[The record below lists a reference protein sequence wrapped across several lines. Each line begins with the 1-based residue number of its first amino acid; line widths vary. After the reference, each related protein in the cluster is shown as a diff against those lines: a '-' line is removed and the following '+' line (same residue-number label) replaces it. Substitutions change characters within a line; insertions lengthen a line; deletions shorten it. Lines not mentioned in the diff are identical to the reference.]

1 VGTPF
6 LRHGAG
12 VRTALCGLLL
22 CGALA
27 GFARP
32 AAGGDERAPGFFFR
46 VIQRTGGLSS
56 PIGIANAGDG
66 TNRLFIIEQGGR
78 IRIWN
83 GTQLLATPFLDI
95 TPLVLG
101 GGEQGLLGLAFHP
114 NYETNGFFYVNYTC
128 RSAAPACS
136 GGGFGQADSV
146 LARYQVSA
154 SNPNVAD
161 PTSARVMTVIDDP
174 FSNHNGGNLM
184 FGPDGFLY
192 IGLGDGGSGGDQCEY
207 AQNLNWDFVSTGGS
221 CTNTSRANRRTFWGK
236 MLRLDVNQNVNT
248 APFYGI
254 PATNPYT
261 AASDPSDL
269 IPDEIWAYGL
279 RNPWRISFD
288 RGTGDLF
295 IGDVGQG
302 SREEI
307 DFQPA
312 GSAGGEDYGWRIM
325 EGSLCFNPSAGCDQ
339 SGKVLPVAEY
349 SHSQGCS
356 VTGGYIY
363 RGAFYPDMQG
373 RYFYGDFCAGIL
385 FSLYDDP
392 VNGWTVTQV
401 ADTPYQISTF
411 GQDEQG
417 ELYLTDYGAGTVYQI
432 CYGPAADF
440 TVRIAG
446 TSRASFSACQRKV
459 IQRSLPGLSSGP
471 VEIQNTDP
479 LPSIASEQVI
489 YRVNGVNT
497 SFTEMTGL
505 PGAQL
510 DNVYYLP
517 WYNNVGLDTQ
527 LRIANV
533 SGASAT
539 VRVFVGGQEMDGSP
553 FTLGAGAS
561 TRKSF
566 PGVDAGPVKVESD
579 QNIVVAERVVYKVN
593 GVFTSFTE
601 TMGLPESQLDTTYWL
616 PWYNNT
622 GLDTQLRIA
631 NVSNLPATVHV
642 SIGGAEMVGS
652 PFTLGVGQS
661 IRRSFPGVDD
671 GPVKIE
677 SDQTIVAAE
686 RLIYKV
692 NGIPTSF
699 SEMMGLPDD
708 QLSRTYWLPWYDNVS
723 LDTQLRFANGS
734 TSPATIRVYIGGAEM
749 PGSPFTLAAGA
760 GMRTFYTGVNN
771 GPVRIESDQNIV
783 TAQRVIYKVSGI
795 PTSFTELMGLPAAQ
809 LDTTYWLPWY
819 NNLDL
824 DTRLRF
830 GTP

>member
-1 VGTPF
+1 MRRSFFYRYLTAVIPFVLFINSVGETPA
-6 LRHGAG
+6 GAAAIFNPAN
-12 VRTALCGLLL
+12 VVFREAMSGLT
-22 CGALA
+22 
-27 GFARP
+27 
-32 AAGGDERAPGFFFR
+32 
-46 VIQRTGGLSS
+46 Q
-56 PIGIANAGDG
+56 PIFIANAGDG
-66 TNRLFIIEQGGR
+66 SNRLFIVERAGR
-78 IRIWN
+78 IRIFKD
-83 GTQLLATPFLDI
+83 GVLRAAPFLDI
-95 TPLVLG
+95 QSIVNDSG
-101 GGEQGLLGLAFHP
+101 SEQGLLALAFHP
-114 NYETNGFFYVNYTC
+114 DYETNRQFYTVHTDQ
-128 RSAAPACS
+128 S
-136 GGGFGQADSV
+136 GSLV
-146 LARYQVSA
+146 LSRFLSSGSPDLA
-154 SNPNVAD
+154 NPNSRVPLLTIPH
-161 PTSARVMTVIDDP
+161 PTHQ
-174 FSNHNGGNLM
+174 NHNGGTLA
-184 FGPDGFLY
+184 FGPDGYLY
-192 IGLGDGGSGGDQCEY
+192 WSTGDGGGGGDPFNN
-207 AQNLNWDFVSTGGS
+207 AQNLNSLLGKILRLGVDHPAPGLNYAVPAGNPFY
-221 CTNTSRANRRTFWGK
+221 NMPNRRG
-236 MLRLDVNQNVNT
+236 
-248 APFYGI
+248 
-254 PATNPYT
+254 
-261 AASDPSDL
+261 
-269 IPDEIWAYGL
+269 EIWAYGL

-295 IGDVGQG
+295 IGDVGQN

-312 GSAGGEDYGWRIM
+312 SSPGGENYGWRIM
-325 EGSLCFNPSAGCDQ
+325 EGSLCFNPSTGCAS

-356 VTGGYIY
+356 VTGGHIY
-363 RGAFYPDMQG
+363 RGASYPDMQG
-373 RYFYGDFCAGIL
+373 RYFYGDFCTGIL

-417 ELYLTDYGAGTVYQI
+417 ELYLTDYGAGTIYQM

-446 TSRASFSACQRKV
+446 TAHASFSACQRQV
-459 IQRSLPGLSSGP
+459 IQRGLPGLSSGP

-479 LPSIASEQVI
+479 LPSIASGQVI

-553 FTLGAGAS
+553 FTLGAGVS

-601 TMGLPESQLDTTYWL
+601 MMGLPESQLDTTYWL

-631 NVSNLPATVHV
+631 NIGNSPATVHV
-642 SIGGAEMVGS
+642 SIGGAEMGGS

-661 IRRSFPGVDD
+661 IRRSFPGVDA

-677 SDQTIVAAE
+677 GDQDIVAAE

-699 SEMMGLPDD
+699 SEMMGLPDG
-708 QLSRTYWLPWYDNVS
+708 QLSRTYWLPWYDNVG
-723 LDTQLRFANGS
+723 LDTQLRFANVS
-734 TSPATIRVYIGGAEM
+734 TSPATVRVYIGGAEM
-749 PGSPFTLAAGA
+749 PGSPFILAAGA
-760 GMRTFYTGVNN
+760 GTRTFYAGVNN

-783 TAQRVIYKVSGI
+783 TAQRAIYRVNGN

-809 LDTTYWLPWY
+809 LDTSYWLPWY

>member
-1 VGTPF
+1 LTAVIPFVLFINSVGETPA
-6 LRHGAG
+6 GAAAIFNPAN
-12 VRTALCGLLL
+12 VVFREAMSGLT
-22 CGALA
+22 
-27 GFARP
+27 
-32 AAGGDERAPGFFFR
+32 
-46 VIQRTGGLSS
+46 Q
-56 PIGIANAGDG
+56 PIFIANAGDG
-66 TNRLFIIEQGGR
+66 SNRLFIVERAGR
-78 IRIWN
+78 IRVFKDGN
-83 GTQLLATPFLDI
+83 LLAAPFLDI
-95 TPLVLG
+95 QSIVNDSG
-101 GGEQGLLGLAFHP
+101 SEQGLLALAFHP
-114 NYETNGFFYVNYTC
+114 DYETNRQFYTVHTDQ
-128 RSAAPACS
+128 S
-136 GGGFGQADSV
+136 GSLVLSRFLSSV
-146 LARYQVSA
+146 SPNLA
-154 SNPNVAD
+154 NPNSRVPLLTIPH
-161 PTSARVMTVIDDP
+161 PTHQ
-174 FSNHNGGNLM
+174 NHNGGTLA
-184 FGPDGFLY
+184 FGPDGYLY
-192 IGLGDGGSGGDQCEY
+192 WSTGDGGGGGDPFGN
-207 AQNLNWDFVSTGGS
+207 AQNLNSLL
-221 CTNTSRANRRTFWGK
+221 GK
-236 MLRLDVNQNVNT
+236 ILRLDVDHAAPGLNYAVPAGN
-248 APFYGI
+248 PFYNLPNRRG
-254 PATNPYT
+254 
-261 AASDPSDL
+261 
-269 IPDEIWAYGL
+269 EIWAYGL

-417 ELYLTDYGAGTVYQI
+417 ELYLTDYGAGTVYQM

-579 QNIVVAERVVYKVN
+579 QNIVVAERVVCKVN